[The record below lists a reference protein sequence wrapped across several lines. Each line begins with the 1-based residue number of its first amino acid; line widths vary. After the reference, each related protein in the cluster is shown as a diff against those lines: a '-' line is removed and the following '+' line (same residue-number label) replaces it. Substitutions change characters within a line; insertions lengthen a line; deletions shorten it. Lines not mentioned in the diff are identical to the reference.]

1 MDSLFGIV
9 LLWAAANGSAEATE
23 AVRQAYPVQQVD
35 SSATARESGPE
46 KVAVESSQNPES

>member
-23 AVRQAYPVQQVD
+23 AVRHAYPVQQVEP
-35 SSATARESGPE
+35 SATARESGTKE
-46 KVAVESSQNPES
+46 VALKPNYISEF